1 MKEHIYLIYDKT
13 NMKCVS
19 EIRTSNVLEAYR
31 NFKVFCKNQ
40 IQQDTRF
47 IPRTYDDYKLFY
59 LGFFNP
65 DFTDNKN
72 EPYTIFEE
80 MLEVDENFVRKFLN
94 QNNISNNAF
103 TIHDFIDKGMEEI
116 K

>member
-13 NMKCVS
+13 NMKSVS

-47 IPRTYDDYKLFY
+47 IPRTYDDYRLFY
-59 LGFFNP
+59 VGSFNP
-65 DFTDNKN
+65 DFTENLN
-72 EPYTIFEE
+72 EPYVIFEE
-80 MLEVDENFVRKFLN
+80 MIEIDENFVRKFLN
-94 QNNISNNAF
+94 QHNISNNAF
-103 TIHDFIDKGMEEI
+103 TIHDFVDKNVEEI